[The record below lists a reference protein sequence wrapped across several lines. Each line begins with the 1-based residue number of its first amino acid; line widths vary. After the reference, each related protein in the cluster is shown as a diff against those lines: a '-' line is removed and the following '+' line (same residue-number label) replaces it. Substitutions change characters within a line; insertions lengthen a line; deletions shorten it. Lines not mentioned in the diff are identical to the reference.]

1 MKEQEIRN
9 ILQEYQT
16 PAYVFDLDA
25 LAERLKKISSVLKQE
40 HMDLCYAM
48 KANPFLTGAME
59 PFVERFEVCSPGEF
73 RICEREQLPMERLVI
88 SGVNKE
94 PEDILRIVKNCQ
106 GRGIFTIE
114 SLRQMELLA
123 ECARNTGYHLNVL
136 VRISSG
142 NQFGV
147 DRTLAVKIFAEQEK
161 YPELIFQGIQYY
173 SGTQKKNLALI
184 EQELKS
190 LDDFCQEVREQ
201 GHSVKELE
209 YGPGFWVPYFQSDA
223 EESPERLLEEF
234 RKLVQNMRFG
244 GKITLEMG
252 RFLTADC
259 GSFLTS
265 IVDRKDTQGQI
276 YGIVDG
282 GIHHLNYYGQTMAM
296 KLPHVRHISCGSPSV
311 DAGTGSAKEQTEEK
325 WNLCGSLCTTAD
337 VIVKQFPLTGGK
349 VGDVLVFERVG
360 AYSVTEGI
368 NLFLSR
374 DLPKVLFY
382 SQAQGAR
389 LIRDS
394 QATDRI
400 NSGNL

>member
-1 MKEQEIRN
+1 MKQQKIMKV
-9 ILQEYQT
+9 LQEYHT

-25 LAERLKKISSVLKQE
+25 LARRLKKISSALKQDK
-40 HMDLCYAM
+40 MDLCYAM

-73 RICEREQLPMERLVI
+73 RICEREKIPVERLVI

-94 PEDILRIVKNCQ
+94 PEDILRIVTEYQ

-114 SLRQMELLA
+114 SQQQLKLLSD
-123 ECARNTGYHLNVL
+123 CARKTGYHIKVL

-147 DRTLAVKIFAEQEK
+147 DRELAMHILTEQEK
-161 YPELIFQGIQYY
+161 YPELSFQGIQYY
-173 SGTQKKNLALI
+173 SGTQKKSLSLT

-190 LDDFCQEVREQ
+190 LDEFCQEAEEK
-201 GHSVKELE
+201 GHTVKELE
-209 YGPGFWVPYFQSDA
+209 YGPGFCVPYFQSDS
-223 EESPERLLEEF
+223 EECLDELLEEF
-234 RKLVQNMRFG
+234 RKLVRNMEFG

-252 RFLTADC
+252 RFPVADC
-259 GSFLTS
+259 GSFLTT

-296 KLPHVRHISCGSPSV
+296 KLPHVQHISR
-311 DAGTGSAKEQTEEK
+311 DAAENQAEEK
-325 WNLCGSLCTTAD
+325 WNLCGSLCTSAD

-349 VGDVLVFERVG
+349 GGDVLVFERVG

-382 SQAQGAR
+382 SDEQGIQ
-389 LIRDS
+389 LIRDT
-394 QATDRI
+394 QETDRI
-400 NSGNL
+400 NSGNF